1 MSGLLSVVIPAYN
14 EETRLGPTLEAV
26 LAYFD
31 RRGRAGEVLV
41 VDDGSADRT
50 AEVAG
55 RHAARDPRV
64 KLLSCGANRGKG
76 FAVRTGMLAASGARV
91 LFTDADLSTPIEDVE
106 RLEEALARGWD
117 GAIGSRRCPGAR
129 ILVAQP
135 PARRVMGAVFRGI
148 VSLAALRGYWDT
160 QCGFK
165 LFRREAARRI
175 FVELATPGFA
185 FDVEVLLR
193 ARRAGLRI
201 AEVPVR
207 WKDSPA
213 SRVRPVRDS
222 IRMLSEILKL
232 RRRLK

>member
-14 EETRLGPTLEAV
+14 EEARLGPTLEAV

-55 RHAARDPRV
+55 RRAARDPRV

-117 GAIGSRRCPGAR
+117 GAIGSRRRPGAR
-129 ILVAQP
+129 IIAAQP

-175 FVELATPGFA
+175 FAELATPGFA

-213 SRVRPVRDS
+213 SRVRPMRDS
-222 IRMLSEILKL
+222 IRMLSEILNL